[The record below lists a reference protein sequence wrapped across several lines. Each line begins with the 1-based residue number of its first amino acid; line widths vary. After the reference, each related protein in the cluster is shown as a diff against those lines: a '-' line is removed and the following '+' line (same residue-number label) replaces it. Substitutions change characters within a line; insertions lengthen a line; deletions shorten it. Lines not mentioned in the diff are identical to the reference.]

1 MSTPSFAVKAGAQS
15 QQASNPLGLMRL
27 DHIQI
32 CGDLSALEP
41 LYRRLGFARVAS
53 SSAAWGGLR
62 HLRQNRMD
70 ILLGETDST
79 TPFGRYA
86 AIHGDGVNAL
96 AFEVEDVDQA
106 FHAAL
111 LRGAKARM
119 EPLRAETGA
128 GAVTTAAIQG
138 FGDVWNL
145 LIRREGPAP
154 LQPGLQPD
162 PLPALSQPG
171 LLRVDHLT
179 NNVGVG
185 ELDRWVDFYQRVY
198 GFAVVREFH
207 IRGELGTG
215 LTSKV
220 VQSQNG
226 RVIIPINEPLDEKS
240 QVQEFVQRHRGPG
253 VQHIA
258 MATADIRETLP
269 ILHGQGFAF
278 LSNPDT
284 YYEMLPGRIAA
295 GGYQVAE
302 DLDRIRE
309 MGILIDGD
317 ETGYLLQIFSEDQIG
332 PLFYEIIQRKGN
344 RGFGEGNFKA
354 LYDSIELDQRR
365 RGVL

>member
-1 MSTPSFAVKAGAQS
+1 MSTFAVKALAPAQ
-15 QQASNPLGLMRL
+15 AATNPLGLLRL
-27 DHIQI
+27 DHIQV
-32 CGDLSALEP
+32 CGALGE
-41 LYRRLGFARVAS
+41 LESLCRRLGFSRVAS
-53 SSAAWGGLR
+53 SAGPWGALR

-70 ILLGETDST
+70 LLLGETDGT

-86 AIHGDGVNAL
+86 LAHGAGVNAL
-96 AFEVEDVDQA
+96 AFEVEDVEAA
-106 FHAAL
+106 FHEAL
-111 LRGAKARM
+111 KRGAEA
-119 EPLRAETGA
+119 RAEPACAETA
-128 GAVTTAAIQG
+128 EGAVTTAAIQG

-145 LIRREGPAP
+145 FIARRGSAP
-154 LQPGLQPD
+154 LQPGLQAD
-162 PLPALSQPG
+162 ALPSLGQPG

-185 ELDRWVDFYQRVY
+185 ELDRWVEFYERVY

-220 VQSQNG
+220 VQSANG
-226 RVIIPINEPLDEKS
+226 RVIIPINEPADRKS
-240 QVQEFVQRHRGPG
+240 QVQEFVERHRGPG

-258 MATADIRETLP
+258 MATADILETLP
-269 ILHGQGFAF
+269 GLAAQGFAF

-295 GGYQVAE
+295 GGYRVSE
-302 DLDRIRE
+302 DLDLVRE
-309 MGILIDGD
+309 LGLLIDGD
-317 ETGYLLQIFSEDQIG
+317 ETGYLLQIFSEDQVG
-332 PLFYEIIQRKGN
+332 PLFFEIIQRKGN

>member
-1 MSTPSFAVKAGAQS
+1 MSQPIFSVNPGAPAGEAT
-15 QQASNPLGLMRL
+15 NPLGLIRL

-32 CGDLSALEP
+32 CGTLGKLEP
-41 LYRRLGFARVAS
+41 LYNRIGFSRVAS
-53 SSAAWGGLR
+53 SSGIWGALR

-70 ILLGETDST
+70 ILLGETGPG
-79 TPFGRYA
+79 TPYGRYA
-86 AIHGDGVNAL
+86 AAHGAGVNAL
-96 AFEVEDVDQA
+96 AFEVEDVDKA
-106 FHAAL
+106 FHEAL
-111 LRGAKARM
+111 RRGAEART
-119 EPLRAETGA
+119 EPARIETAQGS
-128 GAVTTAAIQG
+128 VTTAAIQG

-145 LIRREGPAP
+145 FVAREGGAP

-162 PLPALSQPG
+162 SLPALSRPG

-185 ELDRWVDFYQRVY
+185 EMDRWVDFYERVY

-215 LTSKV
+215 LNSKV
-220 VQSQNG
+220 VQSAGG
-226 RVIIPINEPLDEKS
+226 RVIIPINEPTDARS
-240 QVQEFVQRHRGPG
+240 QVQEFVERHRGPG

-258 MATADIRETLP
+258 MSTADIGRTLP
-269 ILHGQGFAF
+269 VLMAQGFAF

-284 YYEMLPGRIAA
+284 YYEMLPARIAA
-295 GGYQVAE
+295 GGYQVSE
-302 DLDRIRE
+302 DLDQVRQ
-309 MGILIDGD
+309 MGILVDGD